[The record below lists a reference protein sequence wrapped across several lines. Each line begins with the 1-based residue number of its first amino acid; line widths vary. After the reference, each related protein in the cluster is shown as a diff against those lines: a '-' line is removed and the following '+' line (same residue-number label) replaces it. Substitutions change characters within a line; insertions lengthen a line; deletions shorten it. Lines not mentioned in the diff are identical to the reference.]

1 MHLQKEPA
9 DKKSLI
15 VGPLLFVLKK
25 SPNNQQVVQ
34 RTSHDLNIEEIGLQI
49 PISIKVMRLSVNWF
63 FGTYLMEQTEQEEI
77 YLH

>member
-15 VGPLLFVLKK
+15 VGPVLFALKK

-34 RTSHDLNIEEIGLQI
+34 RTSQDLNIEEIGLQI